1 MNDHLSG
8 KKLFIRLTAHA
19 VRKLLSIYAFRF
31 FPFGFAGR
39 IWDLIVSVP
48 DHCLSFY
55 SVRQLHLCTEAGLVY
70 SIYLVLKTFYRV
82 FGELCCMPSEM
93 EATVVFATILE
104 THNLSIFLL
113 SENRQIH
120 FLFLTNLNV
129 RNMYMLIFYFI
140 LLESSTRKRSVTY
153 SKPKKKCLYQLEYKH
168 LLYDM
173 LNDEIFDE
181 MSFNIVHFYT
191 VK

>member
-8 KKLFIRLTAHA
+8 KKLFVRLTAHA

-31 FPFGFAGR
+31 FPFGFEGR

-55 SVRQLHLCTEAGLVY
+55 SVRQLHICTEAGLVY

-93 EATVVFATILE
+93 EATVVFTTILE

-129 RNMYMLIFYFI
+129 
-140 LLESSTRKRSVTY
+140 
-153 SKPKKKCLYQLEYKH
+153 
-168 LLYDM
+168 
-173 LNDEIFDE
+173 
-181 MSFNIVHFYT
+181 
-191 VK
+191 